1 MNFHPTAALRSACVA
16 SLLAAGLAAHGGQ
29 YRGPGNV
36 VPPTTGLG
44 TSQTGSSNN
53 SSSSSGGVASGSA
66 PGGSIGTNTIA
77 GGPSTNVAARTGTR
91 GAPLDDDL
99 TRWEFWWEFGKDP
112 YLRLREA
119 LYGPRGLTGADD
131 ALLNPRLAHRA
142 RNIVRPASADLDR
155 TAEVLVGL
163 LHQARDRDTVSAC
176 LIALAKIG
184 RDGASWKLR
193 DELLPFLASNDQE
206 IRETAAI
213 SLGIAGLTAEDTVQ
227 LLLSL
232 LHNTALGQK
241 ASQHTSVNGRTRAF
255 AGFALG
261 LLLQRSRDLALS
273 RRTVGGLLEVLDKP
287 ESRDLTTAVIE
298 ALALFPADWEGTGA
312 QVLRNSIVDGLGRY
326 YLRDLGPGEQLVQAH
341 VPPAIARQLS
351 RNAPNL
357 DVWKARFAADLGAGL
372 GQTAANPQAGKVN
385 PHIAQSCALALGA
398 LCEPWDRDESPDAE
412 YGRLLERTYHGHR
425 DQQVRSF
432 ALLSLGHMGGS
443 LARRTLLQQFPQAG
457 RALEQP
463 WIGMALGIL
472 SAREMAEARRTG
484 RNAEADPAVT
494 AALREALQS
503 SRNPAAQGGLAVALG
518 LCQDAAAADLLREL
532 LRTNSKRDDLA
543 GYLCIALGLMQD
555 DLATGEVRALLRT
568 SERRPQVLLQSARA
582 LGLLGDH
589 GVVEELCRQ
598 IEDTDPSLM
607 RLSAVASALG
617 QIGDR
622 RSLDPLMRMA
632 QNDTLTPLTRAF
644 AVVALGSVCDKDP
657 LPWNA
662 AFASFT
668 NYRAATETLTDGAAG
683 ILDIL

>member
-1 MNFHPTAALRSACVA
+1 MF
-16 SLLAAGLAAHGGQ
+16 LAATLHAHGGQ

-36 VPPTTGLG
+36 VPPTPGSG
-44 TSQTGSSNN
+44 TSQVGTTGSSGSNGAGSSPSSSN
-53 SSSSSGGVASGSA
+53 SSGSGTSTSA
-66 PGGSIGTNTIA
+66 PT
-77 GGPSTNVAARTGTR
+77 GPTASVAARSGPR

-119 LYGPRGLTGADD
+119 LYGPRGLTGAED

-142 RNIVRPASADLDR
+142 RNIVRPADADIDR

-163 LHQARDRDTVSAC
+163 LHQARDRDTTSAC
-176 LIALAKIG
+176 LVALAKIG
-184 RDGASWKLR
+184 RDGASWKLCE
-193 DELLPFLASNDQE
+193 ELVPFLASNDQE
-206 IRETAAI
+206 MRETAAI
-213 SLGIAGLTAEDTVQ
+213 SLGIAGLMSDDTVQ

-232 LHNTALGQK
+232 ARDTTVGQK
-241 ASQHTSVNGRTRAF
+241 ASLHSSVNGRTRAF

-261 LLLQRSRDLALS
+261 LLLQRSRDLGLS
-273 RRTVGGLLEVLDKP
+273 RRIVGGLLELLDKP

-298 ALALFPADWEGTGA
+298 SLALFPTTWEGAGA
-312 QVLRNSIVDGLGRY
+312 QVLRDSITEGLGKY

-341 VPPAIARQLS
+341 VPPALARQLA
-351 RNAPNL
+351 RNTPAIDL
-357 DVWKARFAADLGAGL
+357 WKARLAADLGAGM
-372 GQTAANPQAGKVN
+372 GDSATGNSSTGKVN

-398 LCEPWDRDESPDAE
+398 LCDAWDTDKSPDAE
-412 YGRLLERTYHGHR
+412 YGRMLLRAYRDHR

-432 ALLSLGHMGGS
+432 ALLSLGRMGGQM
-443 LARRTLLQQFPQAG
+443 ARNTLLQEFPKAG

-463 WIGMALGIL
+463 WIGMALGVL
-472 SAREMAEARRTG
+472 SARELADARNTG
-484 RNAEADPAVT
+484 RPVEPDPAVT
-494 AALREALQS
+494 TALREALQS
-503 SRNPAAQGGLAVALG
+503 SRNPNAQGGLAVALG
-518 LCQDAAAADLLREL
+518 LCQDTGSSDMLREL
-532 LRTNSKRDDLA
+532 LRTNSKRDDVA

-589 GVVEELCRQ
+589 SVVEELCHQ
-598 IEDTDPSLM
+598 IEDTEPSLM

-622 RSLDPLMRMA
+622 RSLDPLIRMA
-632 QNDTLTPLTRAF
+632 QNDALTPLTRAF